1 VASGESIGEN
11 AMKFD
16 YGDEVVLTTRDS
28 AGNVVEKPCVVV
40 SITPIETEEQAKY
53 FNRRVSDV
61 LYTVEF
67 GDGTDLLV
75 RETDLGA
82 GPAVP

>member
-1 VASGESIGEN
+1 MN
-11 AMKFD
+11 FD
-16 YGDEVVLTTRDS
+16 YGNEVVVSTADS
-28 AGNVVEKPCVVV
+28 AGNVVERLGVVV

-53 FNRRVSDV
+53 FKRRLGDV

-75 RETDLGA
+75 PEIDLSPSDVEGK
-82 GPAVP
+82 